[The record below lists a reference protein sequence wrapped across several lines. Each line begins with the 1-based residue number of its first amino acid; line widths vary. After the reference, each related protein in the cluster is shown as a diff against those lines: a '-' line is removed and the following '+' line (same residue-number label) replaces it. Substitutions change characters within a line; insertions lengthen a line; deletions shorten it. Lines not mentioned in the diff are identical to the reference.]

1 MVQLVTHI
9 VWQHLKAKHLLQMP
23 QRWQGSHVD
32 LIAAALHTP
41 KMKEFGPK
49 KRKRCRRKEPRNSAR
64 RISGGTAGVVKIGVA
79 LEHRK
84 KWSRYFF
91 WFERNIIVLAFKKE
105 RDSILLI

>member
-1 MVQLVTHI
+1 VNYVAINLARMVQLVTHI

-49 KRKRCRRKEPRNSAR
+49 KGKD
-64 RISGGTAGVVKIGVA
+64 AGEKSFT
-79 LEHRK
+79 
-84 KWSRYFF
+84 KWY
-91 WFERNIIVLAFKKE
+91 
-105 RDSILLI
+105 

>member
-1 MVQLVTHI
+1 VNYVGINLARMVQLVTHI

-49 KRKRCRRKEPRNSAR
+49 KKEKMQEKRAGELSQKNLRRHSRGCENR
-64 RISGGTAGVVKIGVA
+64 SG
-79 LEHRK
+79 
-84 KWSRYFF
+84 SRASEEMKSVF
-91 WFERNIIVLAFKKE
+91 
-105 RDSILLI
+105 LLV